1 MKTLS
6 DQKGLIVGASLSF
19 NLMMSTSLNDVTYY
33 VLSPL
38 RE

>member
-6 DQKGLIVGASLSF
+6 DQKGLIVGAFLSF
-19 NLMMSTSLNDVTYY
+19 NLMMSTSLSDVTYY
-33 VLSPL
+33 VLSPF